1 VTEGERSDC
10 QGKPESERAV
20 RKRDEDTL
28 LEWHAHVGKHQRQAA
43 LDNADPC
50 WGGRDDQEQHPD
62 GITGNQRFQLSAF
75 KGHPL
80 ILYFYP
86 KDNTPGCTDESLQFR
101 ELHGEF
107 AKAGWAVFGVSRDS
121 VASHEKF
128 RQRFSFPFELLSDP
142 EEKACA
148 IFGVIKMKNM
158 YGKQVR
164 GIERSTFAIDRE
176 GRIARE
182 WRGVKVPGHA
192 QVVLDF
198 AKSL

>member
-1 VTEGERSDC
+1 M
-10 QGKPESERAV
+10 SERKAI
-20 RKRDEDTL
+20 
-28 LEWHAHVGKHQRQAA
+28 
-43 LDNADPC
+43 
-50 WGGRDDQEQHPD
+50 PD
-62 GITGNQRFQLSAF
+62 FELPATGNQRFQLSAF
-75 KGHPL
+75 QGHPL

-86 KDNTPGCTDESLQFR
+86 KDDTPGCTDESLQFR
-101 ELHGEF
+101 ELHGQF

-128 RQRFSFPFELLSDP
+128 RQKFSFPFELLSDA

-192 QVVLDF
+192 QEVLDF